1 MSYLDTI
8 EELCQAGLHPG
19 RTCRETK
26 AATGKKLIGCVPY
39 HTPDEVIY
47 AGGCV
52 PVGLWGG
59 NPEFKQA
66 DRYLQSFCC
75 GLLRAVVEYSMDG
88 TYSILSGIVVPTFCD
103 SMKCTLENLKLS
115 APEGM
120 PVLGMSYG
128 QQRKLKAGREYTIRE
143 YKRIRHE
150 IEKIAGVAI
159 TNEKVEDAFALYEDY
174 RGTLRAFE
182 DAAAEHP
189 EIITAKKRM
198 MIIKA
203 GLFMD
208 KAVYTPKVK
217 EISAGLKEEGPSA
230 FDGKKIIIT
239 GIMAADQGQVY
250 IDDEDVFNLSGEN
263 AASFRRRHIGIVF
276 QKFNLIDNIEV
287 AVVHF
292 DSNSLN
298 IKDLEQ
304 CPGGTAIAFIRLVI
318 PDIDAFKNEHKLLYL
333 DADFFVF
340 SGHKVFAPTGIGV
353 VYGKKELLEAARPYH
368 GGGNMIAD
376 VTFERT
382 IYNGIPNKFEAGT
395 GSIADA
401 VGLGAALQYLTEIGM
416 PCVFRWEHELL
427 QYGLKELKTVKGLHL
442 VGTALNKASALAFK
456 LDGYSDEEV
465 GKRLDA
471 YGVAVRTGHHCAQ
484 PVLRHFGYESTV
496 RPTLALYN
504 SPDDIDALVR
514 ALKTF
519 A

>member
-174 RGTLRAFE
+174 RGTMRAFE

-217 EISAGLKEEGPSA
+217 EIIAGLKEEGPSA

-239 GIMAADQGQVY
+239 GIMAEPAGILDIFEENGLAIAADEMSLGSRLWRARSR
-250 IDDEDVFNLSGEN
+250 EDVEDVYERMAYRFADTE
-263 AASFRRRHIGIVF
+263 ADCFMY
-276 QKFNLIDNIEV
+276 EP
-287 AVVHF
+287 
-292 DSNSLN
+292 
-298 IKDLEQ
+298 E
-304 CPGGTAIAFIRLVI
+304 
-318 PDIDAFKNEHKLLYL
+318 KLRGQYMLAL
-333 DADFFVF
+333 
-340 SGHKVFAPTGIGV
+340 
-353 VYGKKELLEAARPYH
+353 KEKY
-368 GGGNMIAD
+368 D
-376 VTFERT
+376 
-382 IYNGIPNKFEAGT
+382 
-395 GSIADA
+395 ADA
-401 VGLGAALQYLTEIGM
+401 VVVMMMKFCDPEQYDYPIYKVELEQAGIPMLYMEVDQQTTGFEQLRTRIQS
-416 PCVFRWEHELL
+416 FREMLM
-427 QYGLKELKTVKGLHL
+427 Q
-442 VGTALNKASALAFK
+442 
-456 LDGYSDEEV
+456 
-465 GKRLDA
+465 
-471 YGVAVRTGHHCAQ
+471 Q
-484 PVLRHFGYESTV
+484 
-496 RPTLALYN
+496 
-504 SPDDIDALVR
+504 
-514 ALKTF
+514 
-519 A
+519 